1 MKPIRASVEKQSGD
15 DKTLRVEPIH
25 FMGLGYLWYVRCCR
39 CQWHVHVYTLLP
51 SVNWTH
57 NKLNYSGFPF
67 LKNTIRRI
75 GEGPHGRIS
84 ACARRCK
91 VSWGLKRLIGRSLNG
106 PIFITELEHRTRDR
120 FPIRLTAAVWNPPG
134 GPLLMSGTDSKWSPS
149 ADPGL
154 PERVNSVN
162 GNACHRTA
170 VIYRQLPEM
179 VATGSGSV
187 CAQLVEPVVKQSWRI
202 QK

>member
-67 LKNTIRRI
+67 LKILYV
-75 GEGPHGRIS
+75 ES
-84 ACARRCK
+84 AK
-91 VSWGLKRLIGRSLNG
+91 VHTEVFLPVLVDAKYPGVKRLIGRSLNG
-106 PIFITELEHRTRDR
+106 PIFITELELRTRDR
-120 FPIRLTAAVWNPPG
+120 FPIRLTAAVWNPPDG
-134 GPLLMSGTDSKWSPS
+134 RLLMSGADSKWSPS
-149 ADPGL
+149 ADPGS
-154 PERVNSVN
+154 PERV
-162 GNACHRTA
+162 
-170 VIYRQLPEM
+170 
-179 VATGSGSV
+179 
-187 CAQLVEPVVKQSWRI
+187 
-202 QK
+202 